1 MTEPSS
7 PEPGSPEHASAES
20 GSPEPSSSEPGS
32 PESGSPES
40 GSPESGSPEPANP
53 ERESASVPALSAPG
67 LGGSASERLERMLAA
82 AGMGAEAEVP
92 EGFRSG
98 FVTFVGRPNVGKSTL
113 VNQILGQKIS
123 IVSDK
128 PQTTR
133 HQIRGVL
140 SRPES
145 QIVFVDTPGIH
156 RPRTLM
162 GERLNDTATSSLEG
176 IDVACLLIEA
186 NAAMGPGDRYIA
198 ERMPKNSVLVL
209 NKTDAANAERIM
221 SQLSKAAAFEFAE
234 YFPIS
239 AKTGDGV
246 DALVD
251 YLASRLPVGPRWYP
265 EGEVTDAPE
274 PFRVAELVREQLLAV
289 TREELPHSIATR
301 VSEWEWPRIRV
312 EIIVERD
319 SQKGIVIGKGGSV
332 LKEVGNRVRRQLPP
346 GAFIE
351 LHVTVDKDWQSKAQ
365 SLERLGY

>member
-1 MTEPSS
+1 VSDDTPELDADADDTAEVIEGPDDAVEPTEETEPT
-7 PEPGSPEHASAES
+7 GSTNDDLDA
-20 GSPEPSSSEPGS
+20 
-32 PESGSPES
+32 
-40 GSPESGSPEPANP
+40 
-53 ERESASVPALSAPG
+53 
-67 LGGSASERLERMLAA
+67 MLAA
-82 AGMGAEAEVP
+82 AGMTSSLADVP
-92 EGFRSG
+92 DGFRSG
-98 FVTFVGRPNVGKSTL
+98 FVTLVGRPNVGKSTL
-113 VNQILGQKIS
+113 VNQILGQKVS

-133 HQIRGVL
+133 HQIRGVYN
-140 SRPES
+140 RPDA

-162 GERLNDTATSSLEG
+162 GERLNDTATASLDG

-186 NAAMGPGDRYIA
+186 TASVGPGDRFIA
-198 ERMPKNSVLVL
+198 ERMPPGSVLVL

-221 SQLSKAAAFEFAE
+221 AQLAKASEFDFAE

-246 DALVD
+246 EAFVD
-251 YLASRLPVGPRWYP
+251 YLVSRLPEGPRWYP
-265 EGEVTDAPE
+265 EDEVTDAPE

-319 SQKGIVIGKGGSV
+319 SQKGIVIGKKGAV
-332 LKEVGNRVRRQLPP
+332 LKEVGIRTRRQLPK
-346 GAFIE
+346 GAFLE